1 MKKITFINAAG
12 KTRLHAIQ
20 MIQNGETQ
28 ADVAKKFNVHY
39 TTIAEWQRMYEEG
52 GAVALN
58 VPLKPRSTTELSA
71 DDLKSALSTEP
82 DTKKRTRLNRLLR
95 TITEPLNSV
104 ASSEGVS
111 PQAIMKDR
119 RKFIEKGSL

>member
-39 TTIAEWQRMYEEG
+39 TTIA
-52 GAVALN
+52 
-58 VPLKPRSTTELSA
+58 LKPRSTTELSA